1 MIILRLLL
9 IEGNKEPVGG
19 SSVVPSKSFR
29 IPAFFHDRYKDPIDG
44 KYQDATAAILAGLGS
59 ELEADVE
66 LSGCSL
72 ESESELGQ
80 EKVQPIMEESGTKSG
95 SNEEGIDAS
104 DEVRTDVSD
113 RKAQMAQTRRA
124 QTRWSKKAQICWSKK
139 AQICWSKKA
148 QMRRSKKAQ
157 TARAERTY

>member
-1 MIILRLLL
+1 MIILRVLL
-9 IEGNKEPVGG
+9 IEGNKESVG
-19 SSVVPSKSFR
+19 STSAVLSKSFR
-29 IPAFFHDRYKDPIDG
+29 IPAFFHDRYKEPIDG

-95 SNEEGIDAS
+95 SNEEGRDAS
-104 DEVRTDVSD
+104 DEVCTDVSD
-113 RKAQMAQTRRA
+113 IEAQMAQTRRA
-124 QTRWSKKAQICWSKK
+124 DTSAKEATGASVEEGTDASVDEGTKRW
-139 AQICWSKKA
+139 
-148 QMRRSKKAQ
+148 SKKAQ
-157 TARAERTY
+157 TAREERTY